1 MGFSFT
7 AGAAPG
13 APLNG
18 ASIAGAIGASTGLR
32 IRTDLT
38 VPVFM
43 FETETDMT
51 KLGYAPAQQP
61 NTSRIRTW
69 EVAGT
74 SHADSYIV
82 GSYASVLG
90 CNTEINMGPQHPVVQ
105 AAFTAFAKW
114 VTEGTPPPSPRP
126 MVLAS
131 TNPVTLAKDAQGNVK
146 GGVRTPDVDVPSSVL
161 SGVAPPGA
169 SILCSLFG
177 STTPFSSSQ
186 MAQLYGDKAT
196 YLRRYEK
203 SLDQAISDGYILPQD
218 KAGLMAEAEQV
229 HFPT

>member
-1 MGFSFT
+1 MGAT
-7 AGAAPG
+7 GGA
-13 APLNG
+13 
-18 ASIAGAIGASTGLR
+18 TGLR

-61 NTSRIRTW
+61 DTSRIRTW

-90 CNTEINMGPQHPVVQ
+90 CKNEINMGPQHPVVQ
-105 AAFTAFAKW
+105 AAFSDFAKW
-114 VTEGTPPPSPRP
+114 VATGTAPPSPRA

-131 TNPVTLAKDAQGNVK
+131 TNPVTLAKDVQGNVK
-146 GGVRTPDVDVPSSVL
+146 GGVRTPDVDVPSSIL

-169 SILCSLFG
+169 SLLCSLFG
-177 STTPFSSSQ
+177 FTTPFTASQ
-186 MAQLYGDKAT
+186 MAQLYGNKAT
-196 YLRRYEK
+196 YLHRYEK
-203 SLDQAISDGYILPQD
+203 SLDQAISGGYILPQD
-218 KAGLMAEAEQV
+218 RAGLVAQAEQV
-229 HFPT
+229 QFPA